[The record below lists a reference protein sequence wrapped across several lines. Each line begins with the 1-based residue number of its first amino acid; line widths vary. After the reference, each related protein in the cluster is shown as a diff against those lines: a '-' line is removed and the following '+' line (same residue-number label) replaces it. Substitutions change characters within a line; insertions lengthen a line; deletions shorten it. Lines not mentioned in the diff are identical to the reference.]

1 MVFEVS
7 EMLYYSNRQMY
18 TGAVS
23 AVSEEGL
30 LVNSGIEGMKTRT
43 TPSAFLP
50 DVQEVPHTSGS
61 VSFRMNWII
70 L

>member
-30 LVNSGIEGMKTRT
+30 LVNSGIVGMKTRT

-50 DVQEVPHTSGS
+50 DVQDPTCTMM
-61 VSFRMNWII
+61 VSYYLR
-70 L
+70 